1 MTDFAA
7 ARRNMVDGTIRT
19 ADVTDLRL
27 LRAFQETPRERF
39 VPAKSAELA
48 YVDFDLPVAAHRF
61 LMQPRLLSKML
72 QVADIKATDRVLV
85 VGSATGYG
93 AAILSRIAAQ
103 VVALEEDAELARAAR
118 EALADRTNVEVVSG
132 SLAAGCTASAPFD
145 VIVVEGAGGLLVP
158 LTPTLHIGDLFRH
171 WHLEL
176 IIVSGNRLGTVN
188 HTLLTIDA
196 ARALGLTVRAVVLN
210 TLASTDDPIARET
223 NQALIAELRDVPIY
237 VFPYLSGATSEA
249 QHRAAGRDL
258 VEWLRTI

>member
-85 VGSATGYG
+85 VGCATGYG

-118 EALADRTNVEVVSG
+118 EALADRPNVEVVSG

-145 VIVVEGAGGLLVP
+145 VIVVEGATEIVP
-158 LTPTLHIGDLFRH
+158 
-171 WHLEL
+171 E
-176 IIVSGNRLGTVN
+176 
-188 HTLLTIDA
+188 TLLRQLSDGGRLLCVLGGDA
-196 ARALGLTVRAVVLN
+196 AAKAMLYLRSGGDVGGRAVFDAAAPVLPGF
-210 TLASTDDPIARET
+210 TRPLAFA
-223 NQALIAELRDVPIY
+223 
-237 VFPYLSGATSEA
+237 F
-249 QHRAAGRDL
+249 
-258 VEWLRTI
+258 